1 MKGYIP
7 PRDEEERLFCSRVA
21 DTVARCEKIQ
31 KPCFI
36 GFLDERQQQLA
47 LTRLGGQAWTRHLFF
62 GGLPAAE
69 RKVLCVY
76 PAEDD
81 PPEEWQ
87 WPITALRISCGA
99 DASKLTHRDY
109 LGSLLGLGLERR
121 CIGDIFPDEK
131 GAWLVAMETQ
141 AQLICDEL
149 CSVGRLSAR
158 AEPAVLPQV
167 LAEQQGECFSATV
180 AQLRLDAVLAAALRQ
195 SRQNAAAL
203 ISAGKVQVSHL
214 TVTQPSA
221 QVDAGDSLTV
231 RGIGKFRLEEAGG
244 QSRKGRIFIT
254 IRKY

>member
-7 PRDEEERLFCSRVA
+7 PKDEEERLFCSRVTELA
-21 DTVARCEKIQ
+21 ARCEKIQ
-31 KPCFI
+31 KPCYI

-76 PAEDD
+76 PAQQE
-81 PPEEWQ
+81 PPAEWE
-87 WPITALRISCGA
+87 WPITPLRITCADGA
-99 DASKLTHRDY
+99 KLTHRDY

-121 CIGDIFPDEK
+121 CIGDIFPDDA
-131 GAWLVAMETQ
+131 GAWLLAFETQ

-149 CSVGRLSAR
+149 CSVGRSSAR
-158 AEPAVLPQV
+158 AQEDCIPQDV
-167 LAEQQGECFSATV
+167 AQQQGECFFATV

-203 ISAGKVQVSHL
+203 ISAGRVQVSHL

-221 QVDAGDSLTV
+221 QVDEGDSLTV
-231 RGIGKFRLEEAGG
+231 RGVGKFRLQEVGG